1 MNMLGL
7 SLNFRLAPQ
16 KQVLRYFMP
25 LSPKAEVLSA
35 LYRNCLLR
43 SATRVEAHEQ
53 VAQELAE
60 HALHWIQGTP
70 DTAFF
75 KGELNQLRIY
85 ALRYG
90 AEVEVRPR
98 PFDGFSLVHTSLIG
112 NAEIVCD
119 GHVMH
124 VSKGRSAL
132 LAPKEHVRL
141 RWRRGTEHL
150 IIRVPDSLMHQVA
163 GRTEEEP
170 AALSPGFLLPRA
182 LESQWD
188 LIAQSLLNML
198 SASADRAIRAE
209 WRDHFE
215 QNLALFILAHR
226 PIPQGPIPQRPT
238 TSNLFTET
246 RSWMAQSGTDDTG
259 LRQMDALLAFIHARL
274 YAPISLEDL
283 ARAAGVSFRTL
294 NALCH
299 RFHGVSP
306 MELLRSIRLDAVRAR
321 LLSDPTAS
329 ITSTALAFGF
339 GHPGRFSSYYFA
351 RFNELP
357 RDTQKK
363 GRR

>member
-1 MNMLGL
+1 MNMFGPW
-7 SLNFRLAPQ
+7 LNCRLAPP

-60 HALHWIQGTP
+60 HVLHWIQGTP
-70 DTAFF
+70 DTALF

-98 PFDGFSLVHTSLIG
+98 PFDGFSLVHTSLVG
-112 NAEIVCD
+112 SAEIVCD

-132 LAPKEHVRL
+132 LAPKEHIRL
-141 RWRRGTEHL
+141 RWLRGTEHL

-163 GRTEEEP
+163 GQAEGEP
-170 AALSPGFLLPRA
+170 AALAPGFLLPRA

-188 LIAQSLLNML
+188 LIAQSMLNLL
-198 SASADRAIRAE
+198 SASVDREVRAE

-215 QNLALFILAHR
+215 QNLALFLLAHCPVR
-226 PIPQGPIPQRPT
+226 PAPRRPT
-238 TSNLFTET
+238 SGNPFADS
-246 RSWMAQSGTDDTG
+246 RSLMMARSGMDQGG

-283 ARAAGVSFRTL
+283 ARAAGVSFRML
-294 NALCH
+294 NVLCH
-299 RFHGVSP
+299 RHHGVTP
-306 MELLRSIRLDAVRAR
+306 MELLRNIRLDAVRTR
-321 LLSDPTAS
+321 LLADPTVS
-329 ITSTALAFGF
+329 ITSTALAYGF

>member
-1 MNMLGL
+1 
-7 SLNFRLAPQ
+7 
-16 KQVLRYFMP
+16 MP

-53 VAQELAE
+53 VAQELTE

-132 LAPKEHVRL
+132 LAPKEHIRL

-163 GRTEEEP
+163 GHAEGAP

-198 SASADRAIRAE
+198 SASADRAIRLE

-226 PIPQGPIPQRPT
+226 PVPQRPT
-238 TSNLFTET
+238 SSNLFTDR
-246 RSWMAQSGTDDTG
+246 RSLMARCGTDDAG
-259 LRQMDALLAFIHARL
+259 PPHMDALLAFINARL
-274 YAPISLEDL
+274 CAPISLEDL

-299 RFHGVSP
+299 RYHGVSP
-306 MELLRSIRLDAVRAR
+306 MELLRSVRLDAVRAR
-321 LLSDPTAS
+321 LLTDPTAS

-357 RDTQKK
+357 RDTQRK